1 MKQKLYNQPVSNIF
15 HPSMEG
21 FLPPK
26 SVILSDLW
34 KSKVAGMTGKARNA
48 RWPGSFESHSQI
60 HTLDIGYGDPARM
73 EENGKTYYAVAWKNR
88 QLHGSQGRLAGLERN
103 RPGSNSG
110 AEESMERDDEVIS
123 KGTQPLQ
130 HTRSKRQTNDQEAG
144 EQQASQKQVARGIPV
159 AGTPPMQGREPKK
172 QLMSDETW
180 CAGLKQAREPS
191 RTRAQKA

>member
-1 MKQKLYNQPVSNIF
+1 
-15 HPSMEG
+15 MEG

-110 AEESMERDDEVIS
+110 AQNSMERGRRSDIERHATTSTHALQVS
-123 KGTQPLQ
+123 NERPRSWRAAGQPKANNPRDFRCRNSSNA
-130 HTRSKRQTNDQEAG
+130 RSRAEA
-144 EQQASQKQVARGIPV
+144 
-159 AGTPPMQGREPKK
+159 
-172 QLMSDETW
+172 
-180 CAGLKQAREPS
+180 
-191 RTRAQKA
+191 KADVG